1 MKKAILALTVLCGIV
16 LMAGCND
23 TRCKDSGYDGRKVLY
38 PTTETVTDSFVVD
51 LDSTEF
57 VWQATVRVKGHLS
70 DTMHISF
77 YEAGDNFIEDLTLI
91 GDIDEALSND
101 WYDYRLRFQYRS
113 NAVTEGDSVV
123 MTCEFALN

>member
-1 MKKAILALTVLCGIV
+1 MKKAILTLAVLCDIV

-23 TRCKDSGYDGRKVLY
+23 TGCKDSGYDGRKVLY

-70 DTMHISF
+70 DTMQISF

-91 GDIDEALSND
+91 GDIDEEFSND
-101 WYDYRLRFQYRS
+101 WYDYRLYFQYHS

-123 MTCEFALN
+123 MTCEFALI